1 VSNTAPPPLP
11 AGALER
17 QRRYG
22 VRRQLAQLLRQR
34 QQLLRTLHLY
44 RRQCRPGS
52 AEYETYGRLLEQL
65 QAVAAWQV

>member
-1 VSNTAPPPLP
+1 
-11 AGALER
+11 
-17 QRRYG
+17 
-22 VRRQLAQLLRQR
+22 LAQLLSQR

-52 AEYETYGRLLEQL
+52 PEYETYGRLLEQL

>member
-1 VSNTAPPPLP
+1 VTSPVPPPLP
-11 AGALER
+11 VGALER
-17 QRRYG
+17 QRRHA
-22 VRRQLAQLLRQR
+22 VRRQLAQLLSQR

-52 AEYETYGRLLEQL
+52 PDSETYGRLLEQL

>member
-1 VSNTAPPPLP
+1 MSSPAPPPLP
-11 AGALER
+11 VGALER
-17 QRRYG
+17 QRRHA
-22 VRRQLAQLLRQR
+22 VRRQLAQLLSQR

-52 AEYETYGRLLEQL
+52 PEYETYGRLLEQL